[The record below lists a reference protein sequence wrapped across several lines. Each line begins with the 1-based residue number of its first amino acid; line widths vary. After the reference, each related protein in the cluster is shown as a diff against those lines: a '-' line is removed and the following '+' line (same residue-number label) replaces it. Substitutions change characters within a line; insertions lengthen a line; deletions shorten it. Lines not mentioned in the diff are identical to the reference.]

1 MKTSFTSLIILVCSL
16 SILSFTKDN
25 CSVLKKN
32 QYTYKRANK
41 EVLVVFKDNSHI
53 EYHNNKE
60 HFIKSEIQWVSD
72 CEYYL
77 TIKETTLPRFPFK
90 IGSKLHIVV
99 TKVKGNKVYYR
110 STLEGKTWEGKL
122 TKKKKPR

>member
-1 MKTSFTSLIILVCSL
+1 MKTTFKSLIILFCLL
-16 SILSFTKDN
+16 SILSFTKEN

-32 QYTYKRANK
+32 QFTYKLANK
-41 EVLVVFKDNSHI
+41 EVLVVFNDDTYV

-60 HFIKSEIQWVSD
+60 YFIKAEIQWVSD
-72 CEYYL
+72 CEYNL

-99 TKVKGNKVYYR
+99 TKVKGNKVYYT
-110 STLEGKTWEGKL
+110 STLGGKTWEGKL